1 MLPALLGNGCS
12 DNKGSWLDSIEVASS
27 SLDRRTKPGDS
38 ERGERGRRKRSE
50 GNKHQSRPS
59 CLQRQTS
66 DSSVAEYG
74 DRNYRNEN
82 FELI

>member
-1 MLPALLGNGCS
+1 MGAGNGCS

-27 SLDRRTKPGDS
+27 SLDRRTNS